1 MLPHLVLKIYN
12 SSKFLN
18 ALKCDLVIELME
30 LKEILGITCI
40 FDFLLCNM
48 TEYWITLVI
57 LTLDRIY
64 QLKLHQ
70 RTWNSRG
77 WYGWVDLQW
86 CWGWGGRT
94 LPGRPCIEY
103 WGCSPAPAWSNGTIW
118 TLETGGVGSDHS
130 CWN

>member
-70 RTWNSRG
+70 RT
-77 WYGWVDLQW
+77 
-86 CWGWGGRT
+86 
-94 LPGRPCIEY
+94 
-103 WGCSPAPAWSNGTIW
+103 
-118 TLETGGVGSDHS
+118 
-130 CWN
+130 